1 MNRSKILLRILFALL
16 VAFIAFTLR
25 LRAVN
30 LLPIDYDED
39 DYLRAGQ
46 QYATA
51 IQTGDW
57 GAFTREN

>member
-1 MNRSKILLRILFALL
+1 MNTRSRTWLRLAAILAVTLIALW
-16 VAFIAFTLR
+16 LR

-46 QYATA
+46 QMA
-51 IQTGDW
+51 
-57 GAFTREN
+57 GALR